1 MVTRAR
7 IAAAACLVASGLL
20 VTGGSA
26 SLAFASPE
34 DGTSGDTAGGTTG
47 TGTGQA
53 ADPTGTAP
61 TPGTTPGT
69 TTGTTTGSTGTS
81 GPATGPTSTVGN
93 GRTDVEPSPGAGTVT
108 GTPNTPTAS
117 KPPEPPLGGDP
128 QTGED
133 PAGELGEAD
142 PEAPAEGGSDAS
154 ATGTP
159 SPAAAVEAP
168 ITEPAVLPD
177 PVIIL
182 PGQEGLVTLAD
193 PTDPEVLPAF
203 QWPWSWW
210 FDAQPPSDESGGG
223 GSTGAQPVF
232 NPPQL
237 PQMQLPRLQFPDLTQ
252 LPGTLTQIPGQWVTG
267 FTTFARPWLDAVT
280 GLATAASQLPFQPI
294 TLPAFPPGTG
304 AGAGA
309 GGGGGANAGGTTIPG
324 VPRLAPP
331 ATAPSP
337 EGTPDVGKPAEQ
349 LPLPEQQPTTP
360 AATAAGNQLLPAP
373 TYRMG
378 YVEYLRAAGL
388 GQVAAVAVPGVTGI
402 LVLTGAGGLIGY
414 RQARAGRAVHAGG
427 PARFMG

>member
-61 TPGTTPGT
+61 APGPVTGTTP
-69 TTGTTTGSTGTS
+69 GSTGTS

-93 GRTDVEPSPGAGTVT
+93 GRTDVEPAPGSGTVT
-108 GTPNTPTAS
+108 GTPSTPTAS
-117 KPPEPPLGGDP
+117 KPPEPPIGVDP
-128 QTGED
+128 QTGEE
-133 PAGELGEAD
+133 PTGELGEAD
-142 PEAPAEGGSDAS
+142 PEAPAKGESDPS
-154 ATGTP
+154 STGTP

-168 ITEPAVLPD
+168 VTEPVVTTD
-177 PVIIL
+177 PVVIV
-182 PGQEGLVTLAD
+182 PGQEGLMALAD
-193 PTDPEVLPAF
+193 PTTPEELLPAF

-210 FDAQPPSDESGGG
+210 FNAQPPSGDSGGG
-223 GSTGAQPVF
+223 GSTGEQPVF
-232 NPPQL
+232 NPPRL

-252 LPGTLTQIPGQWVTG
+252 LPGTLTQIPGQWVTD
-267 FTTFARPWLDAVT
+267 FTTFAQPWLDAVT

-304 AGAGA
+304 AGAGP
-309 GGGGGANAGGTTIPG
+309 GGGGSGANAGGATIPG

-331 ATAPSP
+331 AAAPRP
-337 EGTPDVGKPAEQ
+337 EGTPDFGKPAEQ
-349 LPLPEQQPTTP
+349 APLPEQQPTTP
-360 AATAAGNQLLPAP
+360 IATAAGNQLLPAP

>member
-26 SLAFASPE
+26 SLAFASPD

-61 TPGTTPGT
+61 TPGTTPGS
-69 TTGTTTGSTGTS
+69 TTGSTGTS

-93 GRTDVEPSPGAGTVT
+93 GRNDVEPTPGSGTVT
-108 GTPNTPTAS
+108 GTPSTPTAS
-117 KPPEPPLGGDP
+117 KPPEPPLGVDP

-133 PAGELGEAD
+133 PTGELGEAD
-142 PEAPAEGGSDAS
+142 PEATAKGGSDPS

-168 ITEPAVLPD
+168 VTEPAVTPD
-177 PVIIL
+177 PVVIV
-182 PGQEGLVTLAD
+182 PGQEGLVALAD
-193 PTDPEVLPAF
+193 PTTPEELLPAF

-210 FDAQPPSDESGGG
+210 FNAQPPSGDSGGG
-223 GSTGAQPVF
+223 GSTGEQPVF
-232 NPPQL
+232 NPPRL

-252 LPGTLTQIPGQWVTG
+252 LPGTLTQIPGQWVTD
-267 FTTFARPWLDAVT
+267 FTTFAQPWLEAVT

-304 AGAGA
+304 AGAGP
-309 GGGGGANAGGTTIPG
+309 GGGGGGVNAGGATIPG

-331 ATAPSP
+331 AAAPRP
-337 EGTPDVGKPAEQ
+337 EGTPDLGKPAEQ
-349 LPLPEQQPTTP
+349 APLPEQQPTTP
-360 AATAAGNQLLPAP
+360 VATAAGNQLLPAP

>member
-61 TPGTTPGT
+61 TPGTTPGS
-69 TTGTTTGSTGTS
+69 TTGSTGTS

-93 GRTDVEPSPGAGTVT
+93 GRNDVEPTPGSGTVT
-108 GTPNTPTAS
+108 GTPSTPTAS
-117 KPPEPPLGGDP
+117 KPPEPPLSVDP

-133 PAGELGEAD
+133 PTGELGEAD
-142 PEAPAEGGSDAS
+142 PEATAKSGSDPS
-154 ATGTP
+154 STGTP

-168 ITEPAVLPD
+168 VTEPAVAPD
-177 PVIIL
+177 PVVIV
-182 PGQEGLVTLAD
+182 PGQEGLVALAD
-193 PTDPEVLPAF
+193 PTTPEELVPAF

-210 FDAQPPSDESGGG
+210 FNAQPPSGDSGGG
-223 GSTGAQPVF
+223 GSTGEQPVF
-232 NPPQL
+232 NPPRL

-252 LPGTLTQIPGQWVTG
+252 LPGTLTQIPGQWVTD
-267 FTTFARPWLDAVT
+267 FTTFAQPWLEAVT

-294 TLPAFPPGTG
+294 TLPVFPPGTG
-304 AGAGA
+304 AGAGPG
-309 GGGGGANAGGTTIPG
+309 GGGGGANAGGATIPG

-331 ATAPSP
+331 AAAPRP
-337 EGTPDVGKPAEQ
+337 EGTPDLGKPAEQ
-349 LPLPEQQPTTP
+349 APLPEQQPTTP
-360 AATAAGNQLLPAP
+360 VATAAGNQLLPAP